1 MDSKEKA
8 LFEQEIMPHL
18 GMLHGVARKLTG
30 SVSDSED
37 LVQDSLLKAVR
48 CFDMYEKSSNMR
60 AWLCSIMMNTFI
72 NDFHRR
78 KRFAAFIERI
88 KKEEANATDAEA
100 QKNVYDC
107 EHAYQ
112 ALCFK
117 HFSDEVADAFESIN
131 EDFKQ
136 VIYMADLQNLS
147 YGEISTSLNIPIGT
161 VMSRLYRARQC
172 LKTKL
177 TSYASK
183 YGYCKNSH
191 LNKEAV

>member
-18 GMLHGVARKLTG
+18 GILHGMARKLTG

-48 CFDMYEKSSNMR
+48 CFEMYEKGSNMR
-60 AWLCSIMMNTFI
+60 AWLCTIMMHTFV
-72 NDFHRR
+72 NDFR
-78 KRFAAFIERI
+78 KRKHFAEFIERE
-88 KKEEANATDAEA
+88 KTEEASATDAEA
-100 QKNVYDC
+100 QKDVYDC
-107 EHAYQ
+107 EHSYRM
-112 ALCFK
+112 LCFK
-117 HFSDEVADAFESIN
+117 HFSDEMADAFQAMT

-136 VIYMADLQNLS
+136 VIYMADLQDLS
-147 YGEISTSLNIPIGT
+147 YGEISASLNIPIGT

>member
-18 GMLHGVARKLTG
+18 GILHGMARKLTG

-48 CFDMYEKSSNMR
+48 CFDMYEKGSNMR
-60 AWLCSIMMNTFI
+60 AWLCTIMMNTFI
-72 NDFHRR
+72 NDFRR
-78 KRFAAFIERI
+78 HQRFAAFIERA
-88 KKEEANATDAEA
+88 KTEETTATDAEA
-100 QKNVYDC
+100 QKDVYDC
-107 EHAYQ
+107 EHSYRM
-112 ALCFK
+112 LCFK
-117 HFSDEVADAFESIN
+117 YFSDEMADAFEAMT

-136 VIYMADLQNLS
+136 VIYMADLQDLS
-147 YGEISTSLNIPIGT
+147 YGEISTSLNISIGT

-172 LKTKL
+172 LKNKL
-177 TSYASK
+177 TPYALK
-183 YGYCKNSH
+183 QGYCKSSH